1 MEGGEHQI
9 RILDRTGNVLGERK
23 VNLFSAQAESGVN
36 VSLQQNGQYTIEV
49 AVDVRLMEV
58 AIELDEKNNS
68 LYINPEKLTYLTSD
82 GRLVTHQQGK
92 RIIGREHLSHQA
104 VW

>member
-9 RILDRTGNVLGERK
+9 RLDRTGNVFGRTESQP
-23 VNLFSAQAESGVN
+23 FSAQAESGVN

-58 AIELDEKNNS
+58 AIELDEKNNNS
-68 LYINPEKLTYLTSD
+68 LYINP
-82 GRLVTHQQGK
+82 RN
-92 RIIGREHLSHQA
+92 
-104 VW
+104 